1 MSVCKKKKHTKNIT
15 KTKTKTKNYTLPQ
28 DFAFLCITNY
38 SRTGRVFVHDNNLL
52 LLLSKLKNCGV
63 PSTASSRSF
72 DSPQILHLGYDV
84 VMNFQYHISI
94 VEVRNLKYPKCIH

>member
-1 MSVCKKKKHTKNIT
+1 MQKNKKKTKN
-15 KTKTKTKNYTLPQ
+15 KTKTRTKNYTLLQ

-38 SRTGRVFVHDNNLL
+38 SRTGRVFFHYNNFL

-63 PSTASSRSF
+63 PSTASSGSF